1 MARQLF
7 ANIAIALIW
16 AFLHTSYT
24 FKNFFI
30 GFVIGAILLLLFQ
43 RRFGQDFYLRKI
55 LKVLKLL
62 FIFIKEIVVANFQVF
77 FLVIKPKLHLR
88 PGIIQLPIDLRSPL
102 KIVILANMIT
112 LTPGTLTMEISP
124 DNKILYIHVLD
135 IGDEE
140 AIKNDIRTK
149 FENNIKECSK

>member
-24 FKNFFI
+24 FKDFFI
-30 GFVIGAILLLLFQ
+30 GFVIGAILLYIFQ

-55 LKVLKLL
+55 LKVLKLS
-62 FIFIKEIVVANFQVF
+62 FIFLKEIVVANFQVF
-77 FLVIKPKLHLR
+77 FLVIKPKLYLR
-88 PGIIQLPIDLRSPL
+88 PGIIQLPIDVRSPL
-102 KIVILANMIT
+102 KIVLLANMIT

>member
-24 FKNFFI
+24 FQDFFI
-30 GFVIGAILLLLFQ
+30 GFVIGAILLYIFQ

-55 LKVLKLL
+55 PKVLKLS
-62 FIFIKEIVVANFQVF
+62 FIFLKEIVVANFQVF
-77 FLVIKPKLHLR
+77 FLVLKPKLNLR

-102 KIVILANMIT
+102 KIVLLANMIT

-124 DNKILYIHVLD
+124 DNKVLYIHVLD
-135 IGDEE
+135 IEDEE
-140 AIKNDIRTK
+140 AIKNDTRTK